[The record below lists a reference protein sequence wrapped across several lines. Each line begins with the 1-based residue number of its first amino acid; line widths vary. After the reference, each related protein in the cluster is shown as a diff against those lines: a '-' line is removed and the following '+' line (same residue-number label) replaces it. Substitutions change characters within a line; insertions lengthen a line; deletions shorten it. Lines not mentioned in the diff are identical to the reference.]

1 MITPTKCRLAAFHRP
16 AFTNMCFTACS
27 RRAISNRSGFRLR
40 VVRNAALSLLGGH
53 IDVAIMTPSSALAQI
68 KNGDIRLLGIS
79 SAERNEY
86 FPNVPTFKE
95 QGYDVVASIW
105 RSVMVKAGTPK
116 DIIDTLMLRDS
127 ENAEIKGMARLLS
140 LKHAVVGEHLAR

>member
-1 MITPTKCRLAAFHRP
+1 M
-16 AFTNMCFTACS
+16 
-27 RRAISNRSGFRLR
+27 
-40 VVRNAALSLLGGH
+40 VRNITLSLLGGH

-68 KNGDIRLLGIS
+68 KNGDIRLLGII

-116 DIIDTLMLRDS
+116 GIIDTLMSAIQKMQKSKEWRVFSGLNMQSSVNISLDDI
-127 ENAEIKGMARLLS
+127 NAVTRKS
-140 LKHAVVGEHLAR
+140 LATRAFLEATGLAERGG